1 MAQQTIILG
10 TVADDGTGDTLR
22 AGGTKINANF
32 TELYAAIAASG
43 SRWKDPVRAATTV
56 NGTLASSFENG
67 DTIDG
72 VTLATGDRILLKN
85 QTTGSENGIYTVNA
99 SGAPSR
105 TADADSGT
113 ELVNAAV
120 LVSEGTA
127 NADKL
132 FVCTTNAP
140 ITVGSTSLTFANP
153 FAGLG
158 GGDLLSTNNLSDVAS
173 PLTARANLGLKT
185 VTSQTGTAYTAVLAD
200 ADTYIQFSNA
210 SAISFTIPQN
220 SSVAFPVGTVIEI
233 EQAGAGALTVV
244 QGTGTTV
251 NSRASDLTLAGQ
263 YAVAF
268 LKKVATNTWTLNG
281 DL

>member
-185 VTSQTGTAYTAVLAD
+185 VTSQTGTAY
-200 ADTYIQFSNA
+200 IQFSNA